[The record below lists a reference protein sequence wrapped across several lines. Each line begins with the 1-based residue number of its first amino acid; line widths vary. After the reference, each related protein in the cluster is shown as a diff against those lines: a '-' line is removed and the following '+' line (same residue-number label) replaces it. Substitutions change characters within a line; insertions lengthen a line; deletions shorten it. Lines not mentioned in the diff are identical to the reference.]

1 MNDKKVDKKKKI
13 KKVFKY
19 ILLSL
24 LIISILWFL
33 VFLFEYTY
41 DNVLYGYYKGEAF
54 IQHPF
59 FQGYDEYYK
68 YYYTEKEDRKFYS
81 RYDKVTKENIE
92 TIKLFREHFKDIMIF
107 WNKLDKYDFYNI
119 EIKENDYYLLFS
131 DDLEKPYLYELYYYD
146 TQTHIL
152 YLLHT
157 SD

>member
-1 MNDKKVDKKKKI
+1 MNDKKVDKRKKI
-13 KKVFKY
+13 KKGFKY

-24 LIISILWFL
+24 FIISIFL
-33 VFLFEYTY
+33 FLIFLFEHIYN
-41 DNVLYGYYKGEAF
+41 NVIYGYYKGEAF

-68 YYYTEKEDRKFYS
+68 YYYTEKEDSKFYS

-92 TIKLFREHFKDIMIF
+92 IIKSFQEDFKDIMIF
-107 WNKLDKYDFYNI
+107 WDKLDKYDFYDI

-131 DDLEKPYLYELYYYD
+131 DDLEDPYLYELYYYD

-157 SD
+157 S